1 MWIIPTEKVTLRGGY
16 TSDRKVLDGPKRGV
30 VILDYPLGEDYPS
43 ERGSYRVIP
52 LMDYPLGE
60 GGLRGFYT
68 LEEGSLRV
76 DYPLQRGVFPL
87 SGS

>member
-1 MWIIPTEKVTLRGGY
+1 M
-16 TSDRKVLDGPKRGV
+16 
-30 VILDYPLGEDYPS
+30 DYPLGEDYPS

-76 DYPLQRGVFPL
+76 DYPLQRGVL